1 MSRNSD
7 PIKNLLVPTHFYA
20 CRLTRRPP
28 SSLGPPQVFN
38 ECDYTSRLLTDTV
51 GIGRQTAIALSN
63 AGWNVVLT
71 ARRLSALLETS
82 ELLRDPSA
90 CLTVAGDVSDEDF
103 VKELFSSAI
112 AEFGENSG
120 CVNHGLMTYESD
132 H

>member
-1 MSRNSD
+1 M
-7 PIKNLLVPTHFYA
+7 PL
-20 CRLTRRPP
+20 
-28 SSLGPPQVFN
+28 QVLN
-38 ECDYTSRLLTDTV
+38 ECDSTSQIVLTTAI

-90 CLTVAGDVSDEDF
+90 CLTVAGDISDEEF

-112 AEFGENSG
+112 AEFGECGITRWDLGDAYVVISRTLG
-120 CVNHGLMTYESD
+120 SFIQCKYD
-132 H
+132 P